1 MRCCFVPVSNP
12 YSTVGGIV
20 VQGWRN
26 ILEASGPA
34 QGFKLGWADPQ
45 FIQATPLPPFS
56 SLPLARIS
64 QDTLGS
70 QKNFMMDLDS
80 RKIFVGLKNWKSFC
94 VFIVHPHQFRQIFL
108 CKEALGGLIS
118 HWIGPRNMVP
128 CRLMKGGVEGSIQ
141 VLSVWIYMVRI
152 FSKMLMLLFF
162 SLLFVFIHMVVGPF
176 SVLHLPGLYYVSRYA
191 KWNFSHL
198 ET

>member
-1 MRCCFVPVSNP
+1 MKEHSG
-12 YSTVGGIV
+12 S
-20 VQGWRN
+20 QW
-26 ILEASGPA
+26 ASPGFQAGMGRPTIHTGYTPTPIFQPA
-34 QGFKLGWADPQ
+34 FGTY
-45 FIQATPLPPFS
+45 ITRS
-56 SLPLARIS
+56 
-64 QDTLGS
+64 LGS

-118 HWIGPRNMVP
+118 HWIGPWNMVP
-128 CRLMKGGVEGSIQ
+128 CRLMKDGVEGSIQ
-141 VLSVWIYMVRI
+141 VLSIWIYMVRI

-176 SVLHLPGLYYVSRYA
+176 SVLHLPGLYYVMCKVKFLTS
-191 KWNFSHL
+191 
-198 ET
+198 